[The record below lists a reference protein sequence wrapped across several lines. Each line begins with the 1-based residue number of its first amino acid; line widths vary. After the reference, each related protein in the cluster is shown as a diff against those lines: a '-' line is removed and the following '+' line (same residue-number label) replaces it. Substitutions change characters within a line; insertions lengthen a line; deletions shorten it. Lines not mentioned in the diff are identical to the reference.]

1 MASRRFAALAA
12 LILVSTPVA
21 AFDLREQHSSGISFF
36 YSIPLDGR
44 TSKEQAPNLGLT
56 LRGNREHQV
65 INLDTRT
72 FGIDTRGLSNGFL
85 GGGIEMKWIIAG
97 VVATG
102 AVVAIAAK
110 DKKTNETYQE
120 QQQIQ
125 QQSSGG
131 STGGTTGGST
141 GGSTGDGTGGST
153 GGGTGGTGGGGT
165 GGGGTGGGGGTP
177 CPPTPCPP
185 RP

>member
-1 MASRRFAALAA
+1 MATTQSAALAA
-12 LILVSTPVA
+12 LLLVSTPVA
-21 AFDLREQHSSGISFF
+21 AFDLKEQQSSGISFF

-56 LRGNREHQV
+56 IRGNREHEV

-110 DKKTNETYQE
+110 DKKTNETYQQQVE
-120 QQQIQ
+120 QQQAQ
-125 QQSSGG
+125 Q
-131 STGGTTGGST
+131 TA
-141 GGSTGDGTGGST
+141 
-153 GGGTGGTGGGGT
+153 GGGT
-165 GGGGTGGGGGTP
+165 GGGGTGGGGGST
-177 CPPTPCPP
+177 PTPCPVTP
-185 RP
+185 TCP

>member
-1 MASRRFAALAA
+1 MAGKRFAALAA

-21 AFDLREQHSSGISFF
+21 AFDLKEQQSSGISFF

-56 LRGNREHQV
+56 LRGNREHHV
-65 INLDTRT
+65 INVDTRT
-72 FGIDTRGLSNGFL
+72 LGIDTRGLSNGFL

-120 QQQIQ
+120 QQQVQ
-125 QQSSGG
+125 QQSGTGG
-131 STGGTTGGST
+131 STGGTGG
-141 GGSTGDGTGGST
+141 TGDAGGT
-153 GGGTGGTGGGGT
+153 GGTGGTGGGGT
-165 GGGGTGGGGGTP
+165 P
-177 CPPTPCPP
+177 CPVTPTCP
-185 RP
+185 